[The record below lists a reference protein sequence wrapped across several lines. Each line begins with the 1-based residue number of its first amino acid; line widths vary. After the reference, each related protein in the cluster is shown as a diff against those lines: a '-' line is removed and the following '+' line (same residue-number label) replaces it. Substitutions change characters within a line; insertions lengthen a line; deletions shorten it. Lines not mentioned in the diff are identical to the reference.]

1 LYIESNQKKGDTTV
15 KKIKKPM
22 TLLLA
27 LAMTTTLL
35 YGCAGNEAKPDGGEK
50 PATGTETGSET
61 AAPVDGP
68 FVPFEETVKVNVIGQ
83 NNPTVIYVN
92 GESMEDNVISRFY
105 KEKLNVEYP
114 KKWTIDATKYR
125 EHIDLSIASN
135 DLPDTFGVS
144 STQLNRLINNGQV
157 ADLTEAYE
165 KYASEN
171 LRNTMEY
178 MDKIGLQT
186 STVDG
191 KIYGLPLPNDFA
203 DFIAMTYIRQD
214 WLDKLGLKAPTTL
227 AELEAV
233 ATAFVKQD
241 PDGNGQDDTIGIAMD
256 QTLGFPMDGIGAAVG
271 AYPKIWLDDESNPGS
286 LKYGSIQPEMKETLA
301 IMQKF
306 YKDGIYDKE
315 FAVKNADKVAETV
328 AAGKVGIFIG
338 PFWAPLWQIQ
348 LNKKNEPDA
357 VWSVYPI
364 PKNKDGELLPKA
376 ASFVYRWQ
384 VVRKDFEHPEAI
396 IKMANL
402 WYELWQGEY
411 AEWYHGLNQ
420 TEYKE
425 VQEGLKFYAPF
436 WFDVPDKNMKLG
448 YVMREALEKD
458 DPSIIKSPEGQKM
471 WAVIKE
477 GSMYGW
483 AQQLITTQSEF
494 VLGEQYKGNYMFDKF
509 NGAPSESMVTKK
521 PILDKLESEM
531 LTKIIMGESLD
542 TFDKFVT
549 EWKRLGG
556 EEITKEVNEWYKVNG
571 Q

>member
-1 LYIESNQKKGDTTV
+1 LYSENNQVKGDTKV
-15 KKIKKPM
+15 KKTKKPIA
-22 TLLLA
+22 LFLA

-35 YGCAGNEAKPDGGEK
+35 YGCAGNEAKTGGSES
-50 PATGTETGSET
+50 TTESESGTGSA
-61 AAPVDGP
+61 AAPADGP
-68 FVPFEETVKVNVIGQ
+68 LVPFEKTVTVNIVGQ

-92 GESMEDNVISRFY
+92 GESMEDNVITRFY
-105 KEKLNVEYP
+105 KEKLNVETP
-114 KKWTIDATKYR
+114 KKWTVDTTKYK

-135 DLPDTFGVS
+135 DLADTFDVS
-144 STQLNRLINNGQV
+144 SAQLNRLINNGQV

-241 PDGNGQDDTIGIAMD
+241 PDGNGKADTLGIAMD
-256 QTLGFPMDGIGAAVG
+256 QTFGFPMDGIGATLG
-271 AYPKIWLDDESNPGS
+271 AYPKIWLNDESNPGS

-301 IMQKF
+301 KMQQF
-306 YKDGIYDKE
+306 YKDGLFDKE
-315 FAVKNADKVAETV
+315 FAVKNAEKVAETV

-338 PFWAPLWQIQ
+338 PFWAPLWQLQ
-348 LNKKNEPDA
+348 LNKKNDPNA
-357 VWSVYPI
+357 VWNVYPI
-364 PKNKDGELLPKA
+364 PANQDGELLPKA

-384 VVRKDFEHPEAI
+384 VVSKDFENPEAI

-402 WYELWQGEY
+402 WYELWQGEH
-411 AEWYHGLNQ
+411 AAWYHGLNKA
-420 TEYKE
+420 EYKD

-471 WAVIKE
+471 WDVIKE
-477 GSMYGW
+477 GSLYGW
-483 AQQLITTQSEF
+483 SQQLITTQSEF

-509 NGAPSESMVTKK
+509 NGAPSANMLAKK
-521 PILDKLESEM
+521 PILEKLESEM
-531 LTKIIMGESLD
+531 FTKIIMGESLD
-542 TFDKFVT
+542 TFDTFVT

-556 EEITKEVNEWYKVNG
+556 EEITKEVSTWYEANG
-571 Q
+571 K